1 MSTWMQPF
9 ADKYIT
15 GQFGTRSAFRIRNG
29 LGPHRGTDW
38 ARPNKTPIP
47 AVTDGTI
54 ALVHYSKVIGWCIV
68 QTGWAEGKTW
78 YVGYAHLAK
87 KPKLKKGDKIKM
99 GQPIGLMGNTGSASS
114 GPHLHAT
121 LSDSVKGIFWGKVF
135 DLYKFI
141 NKHAGP
147 GPEEDVEV
155 ELIPRNGN
163 VIVQLDNFPKGNH
176 LRLRKDGKS
185 IWAKTVK
192 EDRVHRK
199 GVTLTGEHELCI
211 EFNGKPFFCEKVKP
225 EEEAKPDRNPWAGR
239 GNEKVEEYKTR
250 QAYEAA
256 KGYSDSRV
264 VGEKPGLKET
274 KPEPEVKKAPKPEA
288 PKTRFYKVQPGD
300 TLWGIA
306 HQNKTSVDALVKTNN
321 IKDPSQIRVGQLIRI
336 EN

>member
-9 ADKYIT
+9 ADKHIT

-38 ARPNKTPIP
+38 AKPNKTPIP
-47 AVTDGTI
+47 AITDGTI
-54 ALVHYSKVIGWCIV
+54 ALVHYSKIIGWCIV

-78 YVGYAHLAK
+78 YIGYAHLAK
-87 KPKLKKGDKIKM
+87 KPKLKEGDKIKM
-99 GQPIGLMGNTGSASS
+99 GQPIGLVGNTGKASS

-121 LSDSVKGIFWGKVF
+121 LSTTKKGIFWGKVF
-135 DLYKFI
+135 DLYKMI

-163 VIVQLDNFPKGNH
+163 VIVQLDNWPVGNH

-185 IWAKTVK
+185 VWAKTVK

-211 EFNGKPFFCEKVKP
+211 EFNGKQFFCEKVKP
-225 EEEAKPDRNPWAGR
+225 EKDKEYPKPVPNPRFPSPSGGPENYR
-239 GNEKVEEYKTR
+239 
-250 QAYEAA
+250 AA
-256 KGYSDSRV
+256 KNYSNSRLM
-264 VGEKPGLKET
+264 GSQ
-274 KPEPEVKKAPKPEA
+274 PKPEEPKVEPKVESA
-288 PKTRFYKVQPGD
+288 PEPPKTVFHKVQPGD
-300 TLWGIA
+300 TLIGIA
-306 HQNKTSVDALVKTNN
+306 TQYRVELDKLVEINQ
-321 IKDPSQIRVGQLIRI
+321 IKDPNLIRVGQMIRI
-336 EN
+336 EK

>member
-47 AVTDGTI
+47 AISSGTI

-68 QTGWAEGKTW
+68 QTAWADGKTW
-78 YVGYAHLAK
+78 YIGYAHLAK
-87 KPKLKKGDKIKM
+87 KPKLKEGDKIKM
-99 GQPIGLMGNTGSASS
+99 GQPIGLVGNTGKASS

-121 LSDSVKGIFWGKVF
+121 LGLTKKSVFWGKVF
-135 DLYKFI
+135 DLYKMI

-147 GPEEDVEV
+147 GPEEDIEV
-155 ELIPRNGN
+155 ELIHKNGN
-163 VIVQLDNFPKGNH
+163 VIVQIDNFPKGNH

-185 IWAKTVK
+185 VWAKTVK
-192 EDRVHRK
+192 EDRIHRK
-199 GVTLTGEHELCI
+199 GITLTGEHELCI
-211 EFNGKPFFCEKVKP
+211 EFNGKQFFCEKVKP
-225 EEEAKPDRNPWAGR
+225 EETNSSAGK
-239 GNEKVEEYKTR
+239 GNEKVAEYKTR
-250 QAYEAA
+250 QAYESA
-256 KGYSDSRV
+256 KNYSDSRV
-264 VGEKPGLKET
+264 VGKQ
-274 KPEPEVKKAPKPEA
+274 PEPEAPAPAPTPAPPKA
-288 PKTRFYKVQPGD
+288 RFYKVQPGD

-306 HQNKTSVDALVKTNN
+306 QQNRTSVDELVKNNN
-321 IKDPSQIRVGQLIRI
+321 IKDPSQIKVGQLIRI